1 MSFTHVKGR
10 EEKMVTQLAS
20 GFAPFTVLGSGS

>member
-10 EEKMVTQLAS
+10 EEKLLTQLAS
-20 GFAPFTVLGSGS
+20 GFVPFRVLGSGS